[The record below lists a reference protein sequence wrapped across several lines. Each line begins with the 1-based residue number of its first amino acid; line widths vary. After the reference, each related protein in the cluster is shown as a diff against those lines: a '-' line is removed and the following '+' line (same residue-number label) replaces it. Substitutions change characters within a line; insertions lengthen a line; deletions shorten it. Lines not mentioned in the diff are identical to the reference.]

1 MYILERLLGVFKPQE
16 ITVELQYEV
25 LKKVCHII
33 FGEAYAKDFCSLT
46 RTERTN
52 MFMRNEQATQKWLD
66 QFDDTIA
73 YMLLKGGIF
82 EKRCHRELT
91 SDYFVNYCLKNKYSK
106 KEILQCY
113 EDTVLMI
120 KNKITD
126 VMTVFEL
133 PEDKDITNE
142 EWVNMI
148 RMISQR
154 AMRAELDILKDQIDS
169 LNVLDKGVA

>member
-16 ITVELQYEV
+16 MTVELQYEV

-52 MFMRNEQATQKWLD
+52 RFIRNEQATQKWLD

-73 YMLLKGGIF
+73 YMLLRGGRF

-91 SDYFVNYCLKNKYSK
+91 SDYFVNYFLKNKYSK

-120 KNKITD
+120 KNKIID

-148 RMISQR
+148 RLISQR

-169 LNVLDKGVA
+169 LSVLDKGVA

>member
-82 EKRCHRELT
+82 EKRCNRELT
-91 SDYFVNYCLKNKYSK
+91 SD
-106 KEILQCY
+106 
-113 EDTVLMI
+113 
-120 KNKITD
+120 
-126 VMTVFEL
+126 
-133 PEDKDITNE
+133 
-142 EWVNMI
+142 
-148 RMISQR
+148 
-154 AMRAELDILKDQIDS
+154 
-169 LNVLDKGVA
+169 

>member
-16 ITVELQYEV
+16 MTVELQYEV

-52 MFMRNEQATQKWLD
+52 RFIRNEQATQKWLD

-73 YMLLKGGIF
+73 YMLLRGGRF

-91 SDYFVNYCLKNKYSK
+91 SDYFVNYFLKNKYSK

-120 KNKITD
+120 KNKIID

-142 EWVNMI
+142 ESVNMI
-148 RMISQR
+148 RLISQR

-169 LNVLDKGVA
+169 LSVLDKGVA

>member
-1 MYILERLLGVFKPQE
+1 MNILERLLGVFKPQE
-16 ITVELQYEV
+16 MTVELQYEV
-25 LKKVCHII
+25 LKKVSHII
-33 FGEAYAKDFCSLT
+33 YGEAYAHDFYSLT

-73 YMLLKGGIF
+73 YMLLKGGRF

-91 SDYFVNYCLKNKYSK
+91 SDYFVNYFLKNKYSK

-142 EWVNMI
+142 EWVKMI
-148 RMISQR
+148 RVESKR
-154 AMRAELDILKDQIDS
+154 AMRAKLDILKDQIDS
-169 LNVLDKGVA
+169 LNVLAKEVA

>member
-16 ITVELQYEV
+16 MTVELQYEV

-52 MFMRNEQATQKWLD
+52 RFIRNEQATQKWLD

-73 YMLLKGGIF
+73 YMLLRGGRF

-91 SDYFVNYCLKNKYSK
+91 SDYFVIYFLKNKYSK

-120 KNKITD
+120 KNKIID

-148 RMISQR
+148 RLISQR

-169 LNVLDKGVA
+169 LSVLDKGVA

>member
-52 MFMRNEQATQKWLD
+52 RFMRNEQATQKWLD

-73 YMLLKGGIF
+73 YMLLKGGRF
-82 EKRCHRELT
+82 KKRCHRELT
-91 SDYFVNYCLKNKYSK
+91 SDYFVNYFLKNKYSK

-120 KNKITD
+120 HNKIID

-133 PEDKDITNE
+133 PEDKDITTE

-148 RMISQR
+148 RLISQR
-154 AMRAELDILKDQIDS
+154 AMRAKLDILKDQIDS